1 MCEAWLSVVE
11 EEGRGERLGCSV
23 AGFISWNAADT
34 GTARRST
41 ETECSV
47 ELVEVYSA
55 CMAS

>member
-1 MCEAWLSVVE
+1 MCEAWLSVVV

-23 AGFISWNAADT
+23 LGFISWNAVDM

-41 ETECSV
+41 GIECSV